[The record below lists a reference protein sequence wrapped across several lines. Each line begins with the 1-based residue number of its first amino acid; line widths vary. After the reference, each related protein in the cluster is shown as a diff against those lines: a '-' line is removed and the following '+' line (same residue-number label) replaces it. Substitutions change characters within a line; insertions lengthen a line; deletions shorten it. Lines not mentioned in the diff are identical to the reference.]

1 MDFRK
6 VIRSRAPY
14 NGYVQ
19 IADVPYSVWLLYGA
33 GLRIKTM
40 LQSSH
45 MDKGLVIFPMSGN
58 NTFEISDFAEPC
70 FSSSF
75 TAFFF

>member
-45 MDKGLVIFPMSGN
+45 MDKGLVIFSMSGN